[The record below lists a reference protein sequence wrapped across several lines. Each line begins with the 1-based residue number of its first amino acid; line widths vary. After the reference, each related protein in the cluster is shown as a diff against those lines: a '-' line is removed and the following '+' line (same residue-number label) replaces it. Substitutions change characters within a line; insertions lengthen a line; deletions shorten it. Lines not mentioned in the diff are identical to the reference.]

1 MSEYIKELKKNIMR
15 NFSPKV
21 LVVASQPAERII
33 GANYLTPAELF
44 SPFRDIKEV
53 IFSNYILN

>member
-21 LVVASQPAERII
+21 LVLASQSAERII

-44 SPFRDIKEV
+44 LPFRDIKEV
-53 IFSNYILN
+53 IPLT